1 MISVLKSFVI
11 VCSEDDQHYAWWKV
25 AVGCFP
31 SLSDADKAEAIVD
44 VQFYHDMVSIA
55 YHCLVPYLTVYRPM
69 ETA

>member
-1 MISVLKSFVI
+1 MLKSFVI

-44 VQFYHDMVSIA
+44 AQFYHDMVSIA
-55 YHCLVPYLTVYRPM
+55 YHCLVPYLTVYRLV
-69 ETA
+69 EIA